1 MSTPT
6 RGTTPRN
13 PKTREPAQPARARRP
28 TRTPLSQLPTPTW
41 LHGESVIALR
51 LMIIGGAMIGGIWLV
66 LRVQVIVTAV
76 VIGFAILSLLW
87 PVARWL
93 RSHGVPAVLAALLCV
108 LAFLAFFVGLITFV
122 IAQVVD
128 SWPRIVRAITGSVND
143 VNEWLEE
150 GPFGL
155 DTANVQ
161 DLLNDVEQFLGDQL
175 QNIGSAAATGL
186 SLVGNFATV
195 ILIAIFFSIFGLTS
209 GDKLWR
215 QFVGTLDPDNRGAAN
230 AAFRA
235 SMRTTGN
242 WFYASTITGLV
253 DGLFIGVG
261 LAILDVPLAVPI
273 GALTFLMA
281 YIPLIGATLAGAV
294 AVLVALFSGGP
305 ADALWALGIVLV
317 VQQIEG
323 NLLSPLLL
331 SRAINFH
338 PLIVLVLTT
347 SSAAAFGLIGLFLA
361 VPVTGAI
368 AAAVIAWRKV
378 IRDREASASV
388 PEPA

>member
-1 MSTPT
+1 M
-6 RGTTPRN
+6 
-13 PKTREPAQPARARRP
+13 
-28 TRTPLSQLPTPTW
+28 
-41 LHGESVIALR
+41 IALR
-51 LMIIGGAMIGGIWLV
+51 LAIIGGAIIGVIWLV

-93 RSHGVPAVLAALLCV
+93 REHGVPAVLAALMCV
-108 LAFLAFFVGLITFV
+108 LAFLAFFVGLISFV
-122 IAQVVD
+122 VAQVVD
-128 SWPRIVRAITGSVND
+128 SWPRIVAAITGSVND
-143 VNEWLEE
+143 VNTWLEE

-161 DLLNDVEQFLGDQL
+161 DLLADVEQFLGDQL
-175 QNIGSAAATGL
+175 QNIGAAAATGL

-253 DGLFIGVG
+253 DGLLIGVG

-294 AVLVALFSGGP
+294 AVLVALFSGGLP
-305 ADALWALGIVLV
+305 DALWALGIVLV

-361 VPVTGAI
+361 VPVSGAI

-378 IRDREASASV
+378 KRDSPRPADA
-388 PEPA
+388 PEPASG